1 MKRSYLT
8 SLFIITLLVPALSVF
23 GQRRQ
28 NPPIMNLDVG
38 RINMTFNK
46 LTGDGGLQSMYSW
59 NLTGSNASK
68 TEIFYYPADR
78 WQSNMLYQIFNP
90 LSLDN
95 NGILNEKGV
104 KQVSYVSGG
113 ALTNSGTTDWG
124 LETRRYRPP
133 HIVVD
138 GLTVDAPYLWAVDP
152 NLKSDIKIEFEDVL
166 NQFGIRSHVE
176 VYGFSNPDHADYF
189 IWKATHK
196 FTGELKIPRQ
206 TANSLDSIPDQTI
219 RFWWPMSFSF
229 GPTKA
234 GERNALGGFSYEGE
248 DDYDSWIKVPSKLG
262 GARDSLYIAYYRD
275 ANNPNAQPF
284 TNGSQDDTGDP
295 DRTSGH
301 LYSTQIPGFTL
312 LHADKSYQDHSDDR
326 TQPYSMA
333 HASIETDLWGDH
345 SNGVRLKYRGDDAN
359 GHFPVEPPTSGGKYN
374 KGPMRFITA
383 GPYELTKDKALGRVD
398 SVTLVYAVGAGDIGW
413 AKADSIGKLWLQGK
427 ITNQE
432 KLDYMLKGRD
442 SLVQTLDR
450 ANWAWGRL
458 SKGQSVPATPP
469 APDMTVTS
477 GDDKITVSWS
487 YPDPAYFNDAV
498 TKVDD
503 WYAWRVYRKKGA
515 LLVDDPLDQRS
526 GAQWELVYETKDRSQ
541 TTYVDKNVQRG
552 VDYYYAVTA
561 VDNGTQNPDD
571 IIPNQKLESS
581 RFATRSMIPAV
592 PYRAGLDNA
601 DLVRVV
607 PNPASRYGH
616 KTGALNSG
624 TPDRIKFFNLPYKCT
639 LKVFTETGD
648 LVKSFDHLGTDY
660 ESWDQKTDGNQFVA
674 TGIYIL
680 AITDAQSVTGKS
692 SDNQFVKFIIV
703 R

>member
-1 MKRSYLT
+1 MKRSYSI
-8 SLFIITLLVPALSVF
+8 SLFFVLLLLPALTAF

-38 RINMTFNK
+38 NFNLTFNK
-46 LTGDGGLQSMYSW
+46 LTGDGGMQNMYSW
-59 NLTGSNASK
+59 NLSGKGAEKS
-68 TEIFYYPADR
+68 EIFYWPADR

-90 LSLDN
+90 VSLDD
-95 NGILNEKGV
+95 NGIIDQKGV
-104 KQVSYVSGG
+104 KHGAYIGGAGG
-113 ALTNSGTTDWG
+113 ALTNPGTTDWA

-138 GLTVDAPYLWAVDP
+138 GVTQEAPYLWSVDP
-152 NLKSDIKIEFEDVL
+152 NLKSDVKIEFEDVL
-166 NQFGIRSHVE
+166 PQFGIRSHVE

-206 TANSLDSIPDQTI
+206 ATSQDTIPDQTI
-219 RFWWPMSFSF
+219 RFWWPISFSF

-234 GERNALGGFSYEGE
+234 GERNVMGTFGYEGE
-248 DDYDSWIKVPSKLG
+248 DDYDSWFKVPSKFG

-275 ANNPNAQPF
+275 GKNPNTQGFA
-284 TNGSQDDTGDP
+284 NGSSDDTGDP

-301 LYSTQIPGFTL
+301 LYSTQIPGYTL
-312 LHADKSYQDHSDDR
+312 LHADKSYQDRSDD
-326 TQPYSMA
+326 TKQPYSMA
-333 HASIETDLWGDH
+333 HASILLDLWGDH
-345 SNGVRLKYRGDDAN
+345 SDGVRMLYRGDDAD
-359 GHFPVEPPTSGGKYN
+359 GHFPVEPPFPYE

-383 GPYELTKDKALGRVD
+383 GPYELTKNKALGRAD
-398 SVTLVYAVGAGDIGW
+398 SITFVYAVGAGDIGW
-413 AKADSIGKLWLQGK
+413 AKADSIGKLWMNKQ
-427 ITNQE
+427 ISDDD
-432 KLDYMLKGRD
+432 KLNYMMKGRD
-442 SLVQTLDR
+442 SLASVLDR

-458 SKGQSVPATPP
+458 SQGKSVPATPP
-469 APDMTVTS
+469 PPDMTVTA
-477 GDDKITVSWS
+477 GNDKITVSWL
-487 YPDPAYFNDAV
+487 YPDPTYFNDAV

-526 GAQWELVYETKDRSQ
+526 GARWELVYETKDRNQ
-541 TTYVDKNVQRG
+541 KTFVDENVQRG

-571 IIPNQKLESS
+571 IVPNQKLESS
-581 RFATRSMIPAV
+581 RYATRSMLPAV
-592 PYRAGLDNA
+592 PFKAGKENA
-601 DLVRVV
+601 NEVRVA

-616 KTGALNSG
+616 KTGALNQG

-639 LKVFTETGD
+639 LKIFTETGD
-648 LVKSFDHLGTDY
+648 LVKAIDHLGTDY
-660 ESWDQKTDGNQFVA
+660 ESWDQKTDGNQFVS

-680 AITDAQSVTGKS
+680 TVTDVQGSDGKGS
-692 SDNQFVKFIIV
+692 ENQFVKFIIV